1 MAINSITNSVAAQ
14 QASTYTAAKTDY
26 TKKKKARAAQ
36 RQIPVSYM
44 RRVLIR
50 HPAQLQRK
58 PITHLSTS

>member
-26 TKKKKARAAQ
+26 TKKKARTAQ

>member
-26 TKKKKARAAQ
+26 TEKKARAAQ

>member
-26 TKKKKARAAQ
+26 TKKKARAAQ